1 MKTLP
6 ESPISSAPAAPK
18 KPDKPAP
25 SHAYTA
31 RHSELLAFLEHLPD
45 AILFLD
51 KNFRITFANA
61 QARILSRLTLDDMD
75 NKTLWEIFPE
85 TLGTELEVHAR
96 QAMSAPVSE
105 QFEYYYAPFDIW
117 ADIHVFHYQGG
128 IAFYYRDI
136 TDRKRAEAAS
146 EAAAHKL
153 KLVFESAPD
162 SIVCIDRDWNCTFA
176 NLAAR
181 IILQSDNLVG
191 VNLWTAF
198 PFNQQEP
205 FASNYRTTMDRGI
218 PTEFDAFYPAPLN
231 VWFRIFVR
239 PFEDGIIIFSSDVT
253 ARKKAETRRNA
264 TTHQLQQVLA
274 TTLDGVVSV
283 SRDWTITFLNRR
295 AEEMLAMKG
304 DLIGRNVWEEFPD
317 AREGN
322 FFTQFNRTMREG
334 IPAEFEEYYPEPL
347 NMWLHVSSHP
357 SDDGIVIFFRDVTAE
372 RVSRQILLDQQAT
385 LAFVQQTARVATW
398 DMDLINRTVKFGE
411 GSYPVYGRPFSEL
424 TTIDDLDRII
434 RPTHLVHVQEDAKRA
449 IETNSISIVDY
460 EVFTPDGGSLW
471 VECRRV
477 PIYNSAGVPTHLR
490 GITSDITARK
500 RNEEQLAASEER
512 YRVLADLNPQA
523 IWMGSPEGQITY
535 ANQGFL
541 DYIGLTLEQASDGLG
556 WLEAFHPDDHSHV
569 VQAWAHSVTTGSEY
583 EIEARI
589 IRAGDG
595 AIRWWW
601 LRALP
606 VRDDSGKI
614 LNWLGV
620 AIDIHDRKTHADELQ
635 KKHLETERQR
645 AELETLYATAPIGL
659 ALFDPVEFRYL
670 RLNERQAAFFG
681 LPTSLILGKT
691 LTEMAPITGL
701 REMFEQVAQGR
712 PVINQLLEGKL
723 ATDPDDIHRYWNV
736 NYLPVYAPDGS
747 VQAISAA
754 SLEITNQK
762 KAESALVQSEK
773 LAAVGRL
780 ASSISHEINNPLEAI
795 TNILYLIERDDSL
808 SDELKPLVG
817 MAQSELSRV
826 CQIATQ
832 TLRFH
837 RQAVRAAH
845 VTPESLVSAVLN
857 LYQGRLNNSGIKVEA
872 SYASTTPILCFEN
885 DIRQVLNNLIANAID
900 AMRQHGGRLII
911 RAHDVA
917 PPATTGPYPQGVRGV
932 RITIADTGHGIT
944 PEVRAR
950 IFEPFFTTK
959 ALNGTG
965 LGLWISSGIVTR
977 HKGRLTLRSTTH
989 PTHHGTIFSLTLPVE
1004 APPTPTTT

>member
-6 ESPISSAPAAPK
+6 ESPITSAPASTK
-18 KPDKPAP
+18 KPDKSAP
-25 SHAYTA
+25 GHAS
-31 RHSELLAFLEHLPD
+31 RPSELHALLERLPD

-51 KNFRITFANA
+51 KDFRITFANA
-61 QARILSRLTLDDMD
+61 QARHLSRLTPADMD
-75 NKTLWEIFPE
+75 TKTLWEIFPE
-85 TLGTELEVHAR
+85 TLGTDLEFHSR
-96 QAMSAPVSE
+96 RAMSAPISQ
-105 QFEYYYAPFDIW
+105 QFEFYYAPFDIW
-117 ADIHVFHYQGG
+117 VDIHVFHYEAG

-146 EAAAHKL
+146 EASAHKL

-162 SIVCIDRDWNCTFA
+162 SIVCIDRNWNCTFA
-176 NLAAR
+176 NLSAR
-181 IILQSDNLVG
+181 VILQSDDLVG
-191 VNLWTAF
+191 ANLWTAF
-198 PFNQQEP
+198 PTNQNEP
-205 FASNYRTTMDRGI
+205 FASNYRTTMERGI
-218 PTEFDAFYPAPLN
+218 PTEFEAFYPAPLN
-231 VWFRIFVR
+231 VWFKVFVR
-239 PFEDGIIIFSSDVT
+239 PFEDGIIIFSGDIT

-274 TTLDGVVSV
+274 TTIDGVVSV
-283 SRDWTITFLNRR
+283 SRDWTFTFLNRR
-295 AEEMLAMKG
+295 AEEILFMKG
-304 DLIGRNVWEEFPD
+304 DLIGKNVWEEFPD
-317 AREGN
+317 ARATN
-322 FFTQFNRTMREG
+322 FFTQFDRTMQEG

-357 SDDGIVIFFRDVTAE
+357 SDEGIVVFFRDVSAE
-372 RVSRQILLDQQAT
+372 RVSRQILLEQQAT

-434 RPTHLVHVQEDAKRA
+434 DPADLPHVQGDAVRA
-449 IETNSISIVDY
+449 IDTNSVSIVDY
-460 EVFTPDGGSLW
+460 RVSAPDGSTIW

-477 PIYNSAGVPTHLR
+477 PVFNSAGVPTHLR
-490 GITSDITARK
+490 GVTSDITTRK
-500 RNEEQLAASEER
+500 QSQEKLAASEER

-541 DYIGLTLEQASDGLG
+541 DYIGLTMEQASTGIG
-556 WLEAFHPDDHSHV
+556 WLEAFHPDDHPRV
-569 VQAWAHSVTTGSEY
+569 IEAWTRSVTTGSEY

-589 IRAGDG
+589 IRAGDK
-595 AIRWWW
+595 AIRWWL

-606 VRDDSGKI
+606 VRDNSGRI

-635 KKHLETERQR
+635 KRQLETERQR
-645 AELETLYATAPIGL
+645 AELESIYQAAPIGL
-659 ALFDPVEFRYL
+659 ALFDPAEFRYL
-670 RLNERQAAFFG
+670 RVNDRQAETLG
-681 LPTSLILGKT
+681 LPTEQIIGRSI
-691 LTEMAPITGL
+691 TEVAPLDGVL
-701 REMFEQVAQGR
+701 ELLQHAAAGY
-712 PVINQLLEGKL
+712 PVRNQLIEGEL
-723 ATDPDDIHRYWNV
+723 PTRPGEHRYWNV
-736 NYLPVYAPDGS
+736 NYSPIRNPDGVVETIAAV
-747 VQAISAA
+747 VQ
-754 SLEITNQK
+754 EITAQK
-762 KAESALVQSEK
+762 RAESALVQSEK

-795 TNILYLIERDDSL
+795 TNILYLIERDDAL

-845 VTPESLVSAVLN
+845 VTAESLVSAVLN
-857 LYQGRLNNSGIKVEA
+857 LYQGRLNNSGIHVEA
-872 SYASTTPILCFEN
+872 TYASATPILCFEN

-900 AMRQHGGRLII
+900 AMRQHGGRLIV
-911 RAHDVA
+911 RAHDVT

-932 RITIADTGHGIT
+932 RITIADTGHGMT

-950 IFEPFFTTK
+950 IYEPFFTTK

-977 HKGRLTLRSTTH
+977 HKGRLTLRSSTH
-989 PTHHGTIFSLTLPVE
+989 PIHHGTIFSLTLPIEV
-1004 APPTPTTT
+1004 APAPTTT

>member
-6 ESPISSAPAAPK
+6 ETLVSSAHASTK
-18 KPDKPAP
+18 KPHDTAP
-25 SHAYTA
+25 SHASNSQ
-31 RHSELLAFLEHLPD
+31 HSEAHALLERLPD

-51 KNFRITFANA
+51 RDFRITFANA
-61 QARILSRLTLDDMD
+61 QARRLSRLTPADI
-75 NKTLWEIFPE
+75 NSKTLWEIFPQ
-85 TLGTELEVHAR
+85 TLDTELEYHAR
-96 QAMSAPVSE
+96 RAMAAPVSE

-117 ADIHVFHYQGG
+117 VDIHVFQYEGG

-136 TDRKRAEAAS
+136 TDRKRAEEAS
-146 EAAAHKL
+146 EAAARKL
-153 KLVFESAPD
+153 QLVFESAPD

-181 IILQSDNLVG
+181 VILQSDSLVG
-191 VNLWTAF
+191 ANLWTAY
-198 PFNQQEP
+198 PINQKDP
-205 FASNYRTTMDRGI
+205 FASNYRTTMERGI
-218 PTEFDAFYPAPLN
+218 PTEFEAFYPAPLN
-231 VWFRIFVR
+231 VWFKVFVR
-239 PFEDGIIIFSSDVT
+239 PFEDGIIIFSSDNT
-253 ARKKAETRRNA
+253 ARKKAETRRNT

-274 TTLDGVVSV
+274 TTMDGVVSV
-283 SRDWTITFLNRR
+283 SRDWTFTFLNRR
-295 AEEMLAMKG
+295 AEEMLFMKG
-304 DLIGRNVWEEFPD
+304 DLIGKNVWEEFPT
-317 AREGN
+317 AREST
-322 FFTQFNRTMREG
+322 FFTHFDRTMKQG

-347 NMWLHVSSHP
+347 NMWLHVSSHR
-357 SDDGIVIFFRDVTAE
+357 SDEGIIVFFRDVTAE
-372 RVSRQILLDQQAT
+372 RVSRQILLDQQET

-398 DMDLINRTVKFGE
+398 DMDLANRTVKFTE

-434 RPTHLVHVQEDAKRA
+434 RPSDLLHVQQDAMRA
-449 IETNSISIVDY
+449 IETNTISIVDY
-460 EVFTPDGGSLW
+460 QVTTPEGGTLW

-490 GITSDITARK
+490 GMTSDITRRK
-500 RNEEQLAASEER
+500 QNEEKLATSEER

-523 IWMGSPEGQITY
+523 IWMGSPEGRITY

-541 DYIGLTLEQASDGLG
+541 DYIGLTMEQASTGTG
-556 WLEAFHPDDHSHV
+556 WLQAFHPDEQPRV
-569 VQAWAHSVTTGSEY
+569 IEAWTRSITNGSEY
-583 EIEARI
+583 EIEARM
-589 IRAGDG
+589 IRSADG

-606 VRDDSGKI
+606 VRDDSGNI

-620 AIDIHDRKTHADELQ
+620 AIDIHDRKTHAEELQ
-635 KKHLETERQR
+635 KRQFETERQR
-645 AELETLYATAPIGL
+645 AELESIYQAAPIGL

-670 RLNERQAAFFG
+670 RVNERQAETLG
-681 LPTSLILGKT
+681 LPVEQIIGRRI
-691 LTEMAPITGL
+691 TEVAPLDGIVERLQQAADGHPVRNLLVEGELPT
-701 REMFEQVAQGR
+701 R
-712 PVINQLLEGKL
+712 PGE
-723 ATDPDDIHRYWNV
+723 HRYWNV
-736 NYLPVYAPDGS
+736 NYSPIRNPDGVVETVAAV
-747 VQAISAA
+747 VQ
-754 SLEITNQK
+754 EITAQK

-837 RQAVRAAH
+837 RQAVRATH
-845 VTPESLVSAVLN
+845 VTAESLVSAVLN
-857 LYQGRLNNSGIKVEA
+857 LYQGRLNNTGIRVEA
-872 SYASTTPILCFEN
+872 TYASATPILCFEN

-900 AMRQHGGRLII
+900 AMRQGGGRLLI
-911 RAHDVA
+911 RAHDITPDNVA
-917 PPATTGPYPQGVRGV
+917 GHYPQGARGV
-932 RITIADTGHGIT
+932 RITIADTGHGMS

-950 IFEPFFTTK
+950 IYEPFFTTK
-959 ALNGTG
+959 DLNGTG

-977 HKGRLTLRSTTH
+977 HKGRLTLRSSTH
-989 PTHHGTIFSLTLPVE
+989 PTHHGTIFSLTLPIE
-1004 APPTPTTT
+1004 ELPAPATT